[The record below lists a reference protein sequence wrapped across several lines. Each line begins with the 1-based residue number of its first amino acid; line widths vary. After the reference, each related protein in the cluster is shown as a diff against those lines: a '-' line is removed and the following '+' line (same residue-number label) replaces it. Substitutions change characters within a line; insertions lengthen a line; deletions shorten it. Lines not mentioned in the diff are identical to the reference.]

1 MGMCRQY
8 QQFLKGKKMKVN
20 YRELK
25 RALTTAITL
34 LLFLTVLAHAD
45 TIYVSC
51 GNLHEKYYG
60 YGTIEK
66 FDSSG
71 NGSVLAS
78 GLYNPMGLA
87 FDSSGNLYAANFG
100 SSSGTIDRFSP
111 SGTYLG
117 TFYSTASDM
126 PSGLAIDSSDNL
138 YVTEHSVIEKISPSG
153 TDLGTFA
160 SAPGSYWPVGLA
172 FDSSGNLYMTRPS
185 YIVRFS
191 PSGDELGT
199 FASFPDSY
207 WPVGLAFD
215 SSGNLYAACYN
226 SGTIEKFDSSGNGS
240 VFASGLHGPVGLAF
254 DSNGNLYAACYN
266 SGTIEKF
273 DSSGNRS
280 LFASGLGSPG
290 YITVIPEPA
299 TLLLLTLGAVIL
311 RKPKK

>member
-1 MGMCRQY
+1 
-8 QQFLKGKKMKVN
+8 
-20 YRELK
+20 
-25 RALTTAITL
+25 
-34 LLFLTVLAHAD
+34 
-45 TIYVSC
+45 
-51 GNLHEKYYG
+51 
-60 YGTIEK
+60 
-66 FDSSG
+66 
-71 NGSVLAS
+71 
-78 GLYNPMGLA
+78 
-87 FDSSGNLYAANFG
+87 
-100 SSSGTIDRFSP
+100 
-111 SGTYLG
+111 
-117 TFYSTASDM
+117 
-126 PSGLAIDSSDNL
+126 
-138 YVTEHSVIEKISPSG
+138 
-153 TDLGTFA
+153 
-160 SAPGSYWPVGLA
+160 VGLA